1 MLKHVE
7 TNCLFKFS
15 ATRYL
20 SFVCT
25 LFVFACSKGGDKT
38 IKKINWT
45 SALTNEISKVTYGIL
60 IKPENPLT
68 FKVAEVEPAEQLLEV
83 YDSKKI
89 FEHKTGKKIKYMP
102 EVHTDQKYV
111 FANGNVFIQTLQEC
125 FDEHRPLKLSPDVIW
140 LTICQGVSIHINE
153 NFDSLETLI
162 FKKNRPKKLI
172 VRNDSLENNSRQWV
186 NLIDSLSAQTSQ
198 HVKKNFHSFFVPTF
212 STTTREIKT
221 AYEITLMHSFKKA
234 FDYVGESG
242 CGIPS
247 ITLTGNRHDWV
258 SIQSRL
264 RMLTELGLDDWRLEL
279 EPILDEFINVYDG
292 KVNSEFWK
300 NIYKNMRDYNA
311 FYISGWILKFF
322 PYIIQEEYTNNYD
335 EELNMTQVE
344 EKFVRNKFLKGDQY
358 LLSTLS
364 TSDFP
369 SGILE
374 IEIVWNNYFK
384 QTTEKMAVYGGF
396 FAIKQYEDKTLEP
409 VISWAICEED
419 AKKSSHEFEWKPSLI
434 MEHNGDPWTPEV
446 TKKVTNKPIFMP
458 EKFEDSEQSILYLK
472 SILKDS
478 LKTNFNYSDIK
489 NSGVTF
495 IVLTN
500 GHIENVAFTGDP
512 ETGSYIE
519 KLLKS
524 YNGFWFPA
532 LAKGSDVFM
541 MWENFYGEDLK
552 IKVNYKVD
560 IKFD

>member
-1 MLKHVE
+1 MEFKS
-7 TNCLFKFS
+7 LFMSQIK
-15 ATRYL
+15 RY
-20 SFVCT
+20 FV
-25 LFVFACSKGGDKT
+25 LAGILIFYACSDEPAKT
-38 IKKINWT
+38 KSTLAPINT
-45 SALTNEISKVTYGIL
+45 LTNEIARNTYATQ
-60 IKPENPLT
+60 IKPGDPIT
-68 FKVAEVEPAEQLLEV
+68 FKVAEVELAEQLLEV

-102 EVHTDQKYV
+102 DVHTDQKYV

-242 CGIPS
+242 CGIPT

-258 SIQSRL
+258 SIQTRL

-279 EPILDEFINVYDG
+279 EPIIAEFINVYDG

-300 NIYKNMRDYNA
+300 KIYKNMRDYNA

-322 PYIIQEEYTNNYD
+322 PYVIVEEYTKYYD
-335 EELNMTQVE
+335 EELHMDQVE

-384 QTTEKMAVYGGF
+384 QSTEKMAVYGGF

-434 MEHNGDPWTPEV
+434 MEHNGDPWTPEI
-446 TKKVTNKPIFMP
+446 TKKVTNKPILMP

-478 LKTNFNYSDIK
+478 LKTNFNYADIK
-489 NSGVTF
+489 NSSVTF

-500 GHIENVAFTGDP
+500 GHIENVVFTGDT

-552 IKVNYKVD
+552 IKVNYKVEL
-560 IKFD
+560 KFD

>member
-1 MLKHVE
+1 MEFKS
-7 TNCLFKFS
+7 LFMSQIK
-15 ATRYL
+15 RY
-20 SFVCT
+20 
-25 LFVFACSKGGDKT
+25 FVFAGILIFYACSDEPAKT
-38 IKKINWT
+38 KSTLAQINT
-45 SALTNEISKVTYGIL
+45 LTNEISRDTYATQ
-60 IKPENPLT
+60 IKPGDPIT
-68 FKVAEVEPAEQLLEV
+68 FNVAEVELAEKLLDV

-89 FEHKTGKKIKYMP
+89 FEHKTRKKIKYMP

-162 FKKNRPKKLI
+162 FKKNRPKELI
-172 VRNDSLENNSRQWV
+172 VRSDSLENNSSQWA
-186 NLIDSLSAQTSQ
+186 NLIDSLSAQTSK

-234 FDYVGESG
+234 FTYVGESG

-264 RMLTELGLDDWRLEL
+264 GMLTELGMNDWRLEL
-279 EPILDEFINVYDG
+279 EPIIAEFISVYDG
-292 KVNSEFWK
+292 KINTEFWQ
-300 NIYKNMRDYNA
+300 NIYKNMMDYNA
-311 FYISGWILKFF
+311 FYVSGWILKLF
-322 PYIIQEEYTNNYD
+322 PYTIQLEYTNHYD
-335 EELNMTQVE
+335 DETGSQEAV
-344 EKFVRNKFLKGDQY
+344 EKFVPNKFLKGDQY

-364 TSDFP
+364 TADFP

-384 QTTEKMAVYGGF
+384 QSTEKMAVYGGF
-396 FAIKQYEDKTLEP
+396 FAIKQDEDKTLEP
-409 VISWAICEED
+409 LISWAVCEENAKSINHEFD
-419 AKKSSHEFEWKPSLI
+419 WKPAAEMEHKSDYWNPYIAKKA
-434 MEHNGDPWTPEV
+434 
-446 TKKVTNKPIFMP
+446 TNKPIFMP

-478 LKTNFNYSDIK
+478 LKTNFNYADIK
-489 NSGVTF
+489 NSWVTF

-500 GHIENVAFTGDP
+500 GHIENVVFSGDP

-552 IKVNYKVD
+552 IKANYKVE

>member
-1 MLKHVE
+1 MEFKS
-7 TNCLFKFS
+7 LFMSQIK
-15 ATRYL
+15 RY
-20 SFVCT
+20 FV
-25 LFVFACSKGGDKT
+25 LAGILIFYACSDEPAKT
-38 IKKINWT
+38 KSTLAPINT
-45 SALTNEISKVTYGIL
+45 LTNEIARNTYATQ
-60 IKPENPLT
+60 IKPGDPIT
-68 FKVAEVEPAEQLLEV
+68 FKVAEVELAEQLLEV

-102 EVHTDQKYV
+102 DVHTDQKYV

-247 ITLTGNRHDWV
+247 ITLTGNRRDWV

-322 PYIIQEEYTNNYD
+322 PYVIVEEYTKYYD
-335 EELNMTQVE
+335 EELHMDQVE

-409 VISWAICEED
+409 LISWAICEED
-419 AKKSSHEFEWKPSLI
+419 AKKSSHEFEWRPSLI
-434 MEHNGDPWTPEV
+434 MEHNSDPWTPEV
-446 TKKVTNKPIFMP
+446 TKKATNKPIFMP
-458 EKFEDSEQSILYLK
+458 TKFDDSEQSILYLT

-478 LKTNFNYSDIK
+478 LKTNLNYADIK
-489 NSGVTF
+489 NSWVTF

-500 GHIENVAFTGDP
+500 GHIENVVFTGDS
-512 ETGSYIE
+512 ETGTYIE

-552 IKVNYKVD
+552 IKVNYKVE